1 MSRNWHGE
9 EFTSQRTGEG
19 HLGSEKGMDKGRD
32 RNGPDLGGVGDSVG
46 VLQQG
51 HPGVLGAGVEWVCKK
66 CPWT

>member
-19 HLGSEKGMDKGRD
+19 HLGTEKGMDKGRD

-46 VLQQG
+46 VLQ
-51 HPGVLGAGVEWVCKK
+51 
-66 CPWT
+66 